1 MKLPSVCLWALLC
14 LGTLGSANAAPY
26 GSTEECLGAMEALD
40 ADGDGYVDKTE
51 QGDTIVVEAAVD
63 KDGDGRIS
71 NAEQTVACRTGAV
84 TAVKGKDQ
92 K

>member
-1 MKLPSVCLWALLC
+1 MKLASLWLWVLMS
-14 LGTLGSANAAPY
+14 LGALGSVNAAAY

-40 ADGDGYVDKTE
+40 VDGDGYLDKAE
-51 QGDTIVVEAAVD
+51 QGDKIKVEAAVD
-63 KDGDGRIS
+63 GDSDGRIS

-84 TAVKGKDQ
+84 TALKSKDQ